1 MYHTPKSVVSA
12 LAVTLLVWPVPPHSA
27 HTFLTKLCARRISSA
42 NGTTKELL
50 SSWKATS
57 AVYPCRNPACTFPKS
72 NSSPLMLKPSTS
84 LVSIQSATVHNRL
97 PRSTV
102 IVVMFFACECASF
115 SPTRTPRPLMPK
127 PRRKRIQSFGR
138 MSGLIPMVGRVFR
151 FNFGKGT
158 GSSNPWSFPA
168 YQSSA
173 ATRSATRTL
182 ASTLFCT
189 TTGTRLPRT
198 TPKW

>member
-1 MYHTPKSVVSA
+1 
-12 LAVTLLVWPVPPHSA
+12 
-27 HTFLTKLCARRISSA
+27 
-42 NGTTKELL
+42 
-50 SSWKATS
+50 
-57 AVYPCRNPACTFPKS
+57 
-72 NSSPLMLKPSTS
+72 TS

-168 YQSSA
+168 YQSSKVRVADRVA
-173 ATRSATRTL
+173 AEDWYAGKLQGCDEPVPLPKLNLTTL
-182 ASTLFCT
+182 P
-189 TTGTRLPRT
+189 TTGM
-198 TPKW
+198 TPDIHPKP